1 MVNQGLFSAEDHAVF
16 TSPLQPL
23 SSLAR
28 SDKSDTGVK
37 ILENLIPTK
46 QENRWMEGEKP
57 FP

>member
-1 MVNQGLFSAEDHAVF
+1 MVKQGLFGAEDHAVF

-28 SDKSDTGVK
+28 SDKSDTGVE

-46 QENRWMEGEKP
+46 QESRWMEGKKP